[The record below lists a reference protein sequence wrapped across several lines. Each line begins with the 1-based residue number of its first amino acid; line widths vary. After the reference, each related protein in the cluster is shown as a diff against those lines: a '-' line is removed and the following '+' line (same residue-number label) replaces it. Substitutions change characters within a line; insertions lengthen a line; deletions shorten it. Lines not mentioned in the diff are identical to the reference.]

1 MRSPDQQ
8 NHDGALATTTQPF
21 DVERLGD
28 CVLVSTTNRRPV
40 YAPAHA
46 HRRAFTLIEIVLT
59 IVMIVMLV
67 GVFSVTMF
75 GTIGGRAL
83 DEGSLQF
90 DTMLRLARAEAANN
104 GRRLRLTFSPAVGDA
119 TQSNNSSADA
129 PTSTI
134 RFEWEPQPLAQP
146 GEFIPYENGSWTQSL
161 PTSQVIVKQS
171 QLTGESALQT
181 LTYDSELMNDGGG
194 MEGLQPV
201 NFFPDGTTDSARFTL
216 VSTDNGD
223 NRTAIIELD
232 GNNGRIQANL
242 FSPNELDEFLAGQEE
257 ASKGNRAY

>member
-1 MRSPDQQ
+1 MHSPDRQH
-8 NHDGALATTTQPF
+8 HDGALEPTTQPF
-21 DVERLGD
+21 EYERLGD
-28 CVLVSTTNRRPV
+28 CVLVSATNRR
-40 YAPAHA
+40 YANAN
-46 HRRAFTLIEIVLT
+46 RRGFTLIEIVLT
-59 IVMIVMLV
+59 VTMIIMLV

-83 DEGSLQF
+83 DEGTLQF

-104 GRRLRLTFSPAVGDA
+104 GRRLRLTFAPAVGDA
-119 TQSNNSSADA
+119 NQSVNSNANT

-146 GEFIPYENGSWTQSL
+146 GEFIPYENGSWTRSL
-161 PTSQVIVKQS
+161 PTAQVIVKQS

-181 LTYDSELMNDGGG
+181 LTYDGELMNDGSGL
-194 MEGLQPV
+194 EGLQAV
-201 NFFPDGTTDSARFTL
+201 NFFPDGTTDSARFVL
-216 VSTDNGD
+216 ISTDDGD

-232 GNNGRIQANL
+232 GNNGRIKSNL
-242 FSPNELDEFLAGQEE
+242 FSPTELDTFQAAQEE